1 MVRGGIG
8 AEVQGSTSVCSWH
21 SPAQASDKRLLLK
34 QPSRGDVAARLC
46 PGRALEWRQRR
57 GGEKKVAETLQG
69 GEVSLPLCAS
79 VEVKLQ
85 T

>member
-1 MVRGGIG
+1 M
-8 AEVQGSTSVCSWH
+8 
-21 SPAQASDKRLLLK
+21 
-34 QPSRGDVAARLC
+34 AARLC

-85 T
+85 TRHQTAVCAMPSLLRGIKDLLRAEGHGGLLPGPEAPRL